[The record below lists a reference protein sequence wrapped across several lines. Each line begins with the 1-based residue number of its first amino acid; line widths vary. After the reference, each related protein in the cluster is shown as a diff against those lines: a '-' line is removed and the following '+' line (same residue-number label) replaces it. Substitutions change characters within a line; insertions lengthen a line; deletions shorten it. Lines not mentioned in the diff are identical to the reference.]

1 MIKNVKNNVLWTCV
15 INDLKKLLEY
25 FMKNE
30 LRKTNQIEF
39 RTKKAIQRKG
49 DKLC

>member
-15 INDLKKLLEY
+15 IKDLKKLLEY
-25 FMKNE
+25 FMKKE

-39 RTKKAIQRKG
+39 RIKKAIQRKC
-49 DKLC
+49 DKLY

>member
-1 MIKNVKNNVLWTCV
+1 MILME
-15 INDLKKLLEY
+15 KKLLEY

-30 LRKTNQIEF
+30 LEKTNQTEF
-39 RTKKAIQRKG
+39 RIKKAIQRKG